1 MFPHHDE
8 GFLTEVLSGSLDLSD
23 AIDEILNRGTEKGK
37 QLFYTCYIIG
47 LW

>member
-1 MFPHHDE
+1 MFPHHEE

-37 QLFYTCYIIG
+37 QFILLYEVV
-47 LW
+47 W